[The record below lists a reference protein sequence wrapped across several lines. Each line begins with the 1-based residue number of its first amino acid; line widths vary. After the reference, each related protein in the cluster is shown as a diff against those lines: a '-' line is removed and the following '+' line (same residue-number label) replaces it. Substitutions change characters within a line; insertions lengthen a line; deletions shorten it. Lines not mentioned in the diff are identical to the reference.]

1 MTLFTF
7 SVAVAEPEAPATPE
21 KSPPPKKPGEGYSA
35 PKPKVTYKPYTLKD
49 YGAMKRSFGY
59 RAGGLGPDTENSAY
73 KSKVS
78 SHVTSYLIQ
87 VTSRSPSHW
96 ARRRLCLC
104 PNSSTCQLLQQF
116 CFLHVTLY
124 SVRENWIVKIPF
136 TDLPYCWLLSIGFKS
151 VNEIS
156 YCVWLIVF

>member
-1 MTLFTF
+1 M
-7 SVAVAEPEAPATPE
+7 AEPEAPVTPE

-78 SHVTSYLIQ
+78 SHVTSYLTPGD
-87 VTSRSPSHW
+87 VTI
-96 ARRRLCLC
+96 
-104 PNSSTCQLLQQF
+104 TF
-116 CFLHVTLY
+116 TLGQA
-124 SVRENWIVKIPF
+124 P
-136 TDLPYCWLLSIGFKS
+136 T
-151 VNEIS
+151 
-156 YCVWLIVF
+156 VFVS